1 MILCSKGFGCRDAES
16 HTGSLDKA
24 KDQKVQGVGGS
35 YSSQGVGSQTAAYN
49 NGICKAVELLKKCTQ
64 HQRKGKTKDLSQG
77 ASHGQIRCTG
87 TVLFNCFHDKNSP
100 CVFYGSILAWIPDEW
115 GISLENIS
123 ESVRFMLEFFKAF
136 SRTQGGECARMIS

>member
-64 HQRKGKTKDLSQG
+64 HQRKGQNEGSG
-77 ASHGQIRCTG
+77 ARGVPRSDPLYRNGS
-87 TVLFNCFHDKNSP
+87 FNCFHDKNSP

-136 SRTQGGECARMIS
+136 SRTQGENVLE